1 MGEGRSL
8 PRTRYGGE
16 GDSQM
21 TTQPQIKAGISAS
34 ITGQFATQG
43 RQALAGLTAWAE
55 YVNAQGGLSLDG
67 QARQLTLVH
76 YDDGSLAEGARQNT
90 ERLITQD
97 GVDLLFGPYSA
108 GLTTAAAEVAESHGR
123 LMWNHGGAGDAL
135 YARGYRN
142 VVGILTPADQ
152 YLVGAPELARQA
164 NPEANKLVT
173 LRVDTGAFARIVV
186 RGVESVAHRM
196 GFTTEFELRYRPS
209 QTQFREIARH
219 VAELEPDLV
228 VGVGRIRHDVIK
240 AHALASLP
248 NRNRIG
254 LAVVVASPIAVF
266 ADQLGPLAEGFIGP
280 SQWEPSTG
288 GTEPDVGPSPELAL
302 RILSAAAQ
310 ASNLSVDYP
319 MAQAF
324 AAGFIAQR
332 CIGDSGSLNDAEL
345 RGSAGALNVSTFYGR
360 FRIDETGRQVG
371 RSVSLVQ
378 RQDGRKVIVWPPE
391 QAQSPVRYPF

>member
-1 MGEGRSL
+1 
-8 PRTRYGGE
+8 
-16 GDSQM
+16 M
-21 TTQPQIKAGISAS
+21 TTGSEIKAGISAS

-43 RQALAGLTAWAE
+43 HQALAGLTAWAE
-55 YVNAQGGLSLDG
+55 LVNAQGGLDVGG
-67 QARQLTLVH
+67 QSRPINVIH
-76 YDDGSLAEGARQNT
+76 YDDGSLADAAQQNT

-108 GLTTAAAEVAESHGR
+108 GLTTAAAEISEAHGK

-135 YARGYRN
+135 YARGYRH
-142 VVGILTPADQ
+142 VVGILTPADE
-152 YLVGAPELARQA
+152 YLVGAPELARHA
-164 NPEANKLVT
+164 NPEASKLAIV
-173 LRVDTGAFARIVV
+173 RIDTGAFARIVV
-186 RGVESVAHRM
+186 RGVESVAHQM
-196 GFTTEFELRYRPS
+196 GFTTDFELRYRPS
-209 QTQFREIARH
+209 QRQFREIARH

-248 NRNRIG
+248 NRSNIG

-280 SQWEPSTG
+280 SQWEPSTVVSQ
-288 GTEPDVGPSPELAL
+288 PDVGPSSEVASMVLGAT
-302 RILSAAAQ
+302 AQ
-310 ASNLSVDYP
+310 ASNLTVDYP

-332 CIGDSGSLNDAEL
+332 CVRDAGSLGDAEL
-345 RGSAGALNVSTFYGR
+345 REAAGALDVTTFYGR

-371 RSVSLVQ
+371 RPVTLVQ
-378 RQDGRKVIVWPPE
+378 RQGGRKVVVWPPD
-391 QAQSPVRYPF
+391 QAEGEVRYPF

>member
-1 MGEGRSL
+1 LNGAV
-8 PRTRYGGE
+8 PATAGGVNAIFV
-16 GDSQM
+16 M
-21 TTQPQIKAGISAS
+21 TTASEIKAGISAS

-43 RQALAGLTAWAE
+43 RQALAGVTAWAE
-55 YVNAQGGLSLDG
+55 LVNAQGGLTVGG
-67 QARQLTLVH
+67 QSRPISVIH
-76 YDDGSLAEGARQNT
+76 YDDASLAEGAQQNT
-90 ERLITQD
+90 ERLITRD

-108 GLTTAAAEVAESHGR
+108 GLTTSAAEVSETHGK

-152 YLVGAPELARQA
+152 YLVGAPELARQC
-164 NPEANKLVT
+164 NPEASKLAVV
-173 LRVDTGAFARIVV
+173 RVDTGAFARIVV

-209 QTQFREIARH
+209 QTQFGEIARH
-219 VAELEPDLV
+219 LADLEPDLV
-228 VGVGRIRHDVIK
+228 VGVGRIRHDVTK
-240 AHALASLP
+240 ARALASLP

-288 GTEPDVGPSPELAL
+288 AEAPDVGPSPELAV
-302 RILSAAAQ
+302 RILSATAQ
-310 ASNLSVDYP
+310 ASNLAVDYP

-332 CIGDSGSLNDAEL
+332 CVADSGSLDDAGL
-345 RGSAGALNVSTFYGR
+345 RAAAGALDVSTFYGR

-371 RSVSLVQ
+371 RNVTLVQ
-378 RQDGRKVIVWPPE
+378 RQDGGKVVVWPPE
-391 QAQSPVRYPF
+391 QAEGEVRHPF